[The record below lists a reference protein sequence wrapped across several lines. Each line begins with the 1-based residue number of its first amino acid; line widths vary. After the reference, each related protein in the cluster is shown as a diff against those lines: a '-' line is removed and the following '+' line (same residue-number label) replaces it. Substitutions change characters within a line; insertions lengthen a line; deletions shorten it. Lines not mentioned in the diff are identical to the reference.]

1 MAGPAAVVTPIG
13 RRIAVP
19 LGFLES
25 TPARS
30 VAAQR
35 VLILRVRAMGAITL
49 MHLVICPVALNL
61 VNQIGR
67 HIHSPF
73 CYSDD
78 WVTSS
83 NRYPE
88 DSSALM
94 LASSENRYSSGTSA
108 IPKM

>member
-1 MAGPAAVVTPIG
+1 M
-13 RRIAVP
+13 VP
-19 LGFLES
+19 FGLLERTTAS
-25 TPARS
+25 GM
-30 VAAQR
+30 VAQR
-35 VLILRVRAMGAITL
+35 VLILAIRAMGAITL